1 MCLKRVYCLFHVFK
15 QSLETT
21 LLDLL
26 TRNLHSLVVELSLLK
41 ESIDS
46 IISEVGR
53 IEKIGN
59 QTETMKTAPQ
69 SGEISMRTDG
79 ESEVETTS
87 DCARCTKFADF
98 LKSVSTNFL
107 FYISLQKLFCWSSSV
122 QKSRGTFILGFRSFT
137 K

>member
-1 MCLKRVYCLFHVFK
+1 MLKWMCLERVYCLFHVFK

-69 SGEISMRTDG
+69 SAGEISMRTDG

-107 FYISLQKLFCWSSSV
+107 FYIS
-122 QKSRGTFILGFRSFT
+122 
-137 K
+137 

>member
-1 MCLKRVYCLFHVFK
+1 MDVPKKGLFHVFK

-107 FYISLQKLFCWSSSV
+107 FYIS
-122 QKSRGTFILGFRSFT
+122 
-137 K
+137 